1 MKRALL
7 ILFAITAAAQTS
19 GPISDRDKLSIREAE
34 LNVSEAQYA
43 LYRAQVQLQN
53 VLNDVGKRNGCEI
66 DPRTADCVPKPP
78 EPPAEPPKK

>member
-1 MKRALL
+1 MKRLIVLVALVC
-7 ILFAITAAAQTS
+7 AAETTAV
-19 GPISDRDKLSIREAE
+19 SDRDKLAIREAE
-34 LNVSEAQYA
+34 LNVSEAQYT
-43 LYRAQVQLQN
+43 LYRAQVQLQS